1 MIYAMTLVPFK
12 RLTLHLTL
20 PPDEAAT
27 RLARAIDPD
36 AEGRISTTH
45 PPARY
50 QGYMDGQHFQIR
62 RVLNY
67 QNFFL
72 PTVHGT
78 IFADNFADES
88 ARANGTLIR
97 ATIAPRLTTLLM
109 VAAYAFLTA
118 QIFIQGFQDA
128 ALIPAVII
136 SLLGYILLVAGFR
149 IEALK
154 AQAFLEDVF
163 QGQIT

>member
-1 MIYAMTLVPFK
+1 MNLLPFK
-12 RLTLHLTL
+12 RLTLRLTL
-20 PPDEAAT
+20 PPDEAAA

-45 PPARY
+45 LPARY
-50 QGYMDGQHFQIR
+50 QGYTDGQCFQIR

-78 IFADNFADES
+78 IFADE
-88 ARANGTLIR
+88 RAGVNGALIR
-97 ATIAPRLTTLLM
+97 VTIAPRATTLLM

-118 QIFIQGFQDA
+118 QIFILGFQDA

-136 SLLGYILLVAGFR
+136 SLLSYVLLVAGFR

-154 AQAFLEDVF
+154 AQAFLEDIF
-163 QGQIT
+163 RGQIT

>member
-1 MIYAMTLVPFK
+1 MILIPFK

-20 PPDEAAT
+20 RPDEAAA

-36 AEGRISTTH
+36 TQGRMRTTH

-67 QNFFL
+67 QNLFT
-72 PTVHGT
+72 PTLHGR
-78 IFADNFADES
+78 IFADEGES
-88 ARANGTLIR
+88 PDGSLIQM
-97 ATIAPRLTTLLM
+97 TIYPRPTTLLM

-118 QIFIQGFQDA
+118 QIFIHGFQDA

-136 SLLGYILLVAGFR
+136 SLLGYALLVAGFR

>member
-1 MIYAMTLVPFK
+1 MNLVPFK
-12 RLTLHLTL
+12 RLTLHINL
-20 PPDEAAT
+20 PPDEAAV

-36 AEGRISTTH
+36 AEGRVSTTH

-50 QGYMDGQHFQIR
+50 QGYTDGQHFQIR

-72 PTVHGT
+72 PTIHGA
-78 IFADNFADES
+78 IFANTADTDES
-88 ARANGTLIR
+88 AGAHGALIR
-97 ATIAPRLTTLLM
+97 ATIAPRATTLLM
-109 VAAYAFLTA
+109 VAAYAFITA

-128 ALIPAVII
+128 ALIPAVVI
-136 SLLGYILLVAGFR
+136 SLAGYALLVAGFR
-149 IEALK
+149 TEALK

-163 QGQIT
+163 QGHIT